1 MFLPSSFILIA
12 NITTV
17 ILLLHITIITIIII
31 IGPGTVTA
39 GNQCSSGSTLA
50 VASCLASRC
59 RKHLASKHN
68 NLVILVH
75 SLKTILLWYFICPIF
90 KVVLTHDI
98 AHWPGGDLDAK
109 AELVR
114 FLSMALDKG
123 YEFKTVDTY
132 LTD

>member
-17 ILLLHITIITIIII
+17 ILLLHIIIIIIITIIII

-50 VASCLASRC
+50 VASCPASRC

-68 NLVILVH
+68 I
-75 SLKTILLWYFICPIF
+75 I
-90 KVVLTHDI
+90 
-98 AHWPGGDLDAK
+98 
-109 AELVR
+109 
-114 FLSMALDKG
+114 
-123 YEFKTVDTY
+123 
-132 LTD
+132 

>member
-1 MFLPSSFILIA
+1 MFPPSSFILIA
-12 NITTV
+12 NIITV
-17 ILLLHITIITIIII
+17 ILLLRTIITIIII

-39 GNQCSSGSTLA
+39 GNQCSSGSTLV
-50 VASCLASRC
+50 VASCPASRC

-68 NLVILVH
+68 NLVILFH
-75 SLKTILLWYFICPIF
+75 SWKTILLWFFICPIF

-98 AHWPGGDLDAK
+98 AHRPGGDLDAK

-123 YEFKTVDTY
+123 YDFRTVDTY
-132 LTD
+132 RTD